1 MKDKDIDKSD
11 ASLGYYAVE
20 PIEGCLECAFDGC
33 FLVCF
38 LTSRCCWAYREDERD
53 VIFIKKADKDE

>member
-1 MKDKDIDKSD
+1 MSKIDKSD

-33 FLVCF
+33 FLVYF
-38 LTSRCCWAYREDERD
+38 LTSRCCLVYREDELD
-53 VIFIKKADKDE
+53 VIFIKKSELI